1 MENEPKGAIRT
12 RVEALQKLQ
21 SESTDPA
28 RRAELQDEINAI
40 LIDHP
45 PFLDGLPEGATAEE
59 IERFFLGKAPPAS
72 TGR

>member
-1 MENEPKGAIRT
+1 MENNRKDTIRG

-28 RRAELQDEINAI
+28 RRAEFQDEINAI

-45 PFLDGLPEGATAEE
+45 PFLDDLPEGATAEE
-59 IERFFLGKAPPAS
+59 IEKFFQTS
-72 TGR
+72 